1 MQLKYRQSESTVRPE
16 EVEVCANTVYLRKDI
31 EEVVREDDEF
41 DGEPQKMWTYQ
52 EAAVPKDEFNQNA
65 GALMIA
71 AQKTG
76 DGDRLAIM
84 EALADLYD
92 VMATVVATL

>member
-1 MQLKYRQSESTVRPE
+1 MQLKYRQSESAIRPE
-16 EVEVCANTVYLRKDI
+16 EVEVCGSTVYLRKDI
-31 EEVVREDDEF
+31 EEIVREDDEPE
-41 DGEPQKMWTYQ
+41 GEPQKMWTYL
-52 EAAVPKDEFNQNA
+52 EAAIPQDEFNQNA
-65 GALMIA
+65 GALLIS

-92 VMATVVATL
+92 VMATML